1 MRPAP
6 RFRLCAIPPS
16 QRSPKA
22 GGIGAGINLQ
32 KLAEIAGRPV
42 TFSMCGCDFGG
53 RVFEGAPD
61 GLSMVLDW
69 PAEAEASLGVVPRHE
84 DDYRVTTSELAHA
97 TTAKFTV
104 SVIRVNL
111 PAAP

>member
-1 MRPAP
+1 
-6 RFRLCAIPPS
+6 
-16 QRSPKA
+16 
-22 GGIGAGINLQ
+22 
-32 KLAEIAGRPV
+32 
-42 TFSMCGCDFGG
+42 
-53 RVFEGAPD
+53 
-61 GLSMVLDW
+61 MVLDW